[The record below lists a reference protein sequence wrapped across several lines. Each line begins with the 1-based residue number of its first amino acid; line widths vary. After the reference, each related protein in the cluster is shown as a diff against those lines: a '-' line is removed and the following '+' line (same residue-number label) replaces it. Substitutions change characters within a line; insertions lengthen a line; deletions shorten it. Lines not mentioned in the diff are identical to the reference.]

1 MKEYIVTVYGQR
13 DLTEA
18 EIRSRENMR
27 RLAEEYIDSSDMLKE
42 RIKTLQSGLECMP
55 LCERRRAELRIA
67 LLEQEV
73 RESRRTGA
81 EAGSFYTS
89 GHRFLTKQNRK
100 NPWKGAYLC

>member
-1 MKEYIVTVYGQR
+1 
-13 DLTEA
+13 
-18 EIRSRENMR
+18 
-27 RLAEEYIDSSDMLKE
+27 
-42 RIKTLQSGLECMP
+42 MP